1 MFPTYVLK
9 KDTGYTI
16 YEGTT
21 YQAISGIVYVLCTYP
36 SILEDDSVLMKIPLG
51 LDTITTLLRCRH
63 SWINSRLRS
72 CFKDVN
78 VDYTGE

>member
-1 MFPTYVLK
+1 MFSTYVLK

-21 YQAISGIVYVLCTYP
+21 YQAISGVVHVLCTYP
-36 SILEDDSVLMKIPLG
+36 NILEDDSVLMKIPLG
-51 LDTITTLLRCRH
+51 TITTFLRCRH

-72 CFKDVN
+72 CFKNVN
-78 VDYTGE
+78 DVDYTGE